1 MSCLFLPADAAN
13 LTAVTTGTINKT
25 TAIAGG
31 EGGCNWQARE
41 FVLGIET
48 DLSGFGR
55 TQAANTAS
63 IATPF
68 FTAFTANSTANSNWL
83 YTLRPRL
90 GVANGHWLIFATGGL
105 ALGNFN
111 FSQSVFYNDTAL
123 LAFFGIPPT
132 SQAGSFNATV
142 AGEVVGGGIEYA
154 LSNNWSV
161 KSEYL
166 YVNFANRHMT
176 ETGVILPFTET
187 SKDKLCMSI
196 ARAGVDYRW

>member
-1 MSCLFLPADAAN
+1 MPHW
-13 LTAVTTGTINKT
+13 
-25 TAIAGG
+25 
-31 EGGCNWQARE
+31 NWQARE

-68 FTAFTANSTANSNWL
+68 FTAFTANSTASSNWL

-90 GVANGHWLIFATGGL
+90 GVANGHWLVFATGGL

-123 LAFFGIPPT
+123 LFFFGIPPT
-132 SQAGSFNATV
+132 SQAGSFNTTV
-142 AGEVVGGGIEYA
+142 PGGVVGGGIEYA

-166 YVNFANRHMT
+166 YVNFASRHML

-196 ARAGVDYRW
+196 ARTGVDYRW